1 MKKIMTAVLPLLLGC
16 AWIGFAPSAQAA
28 YCKDKL
34 SSSLAKIASSVCDQL
49 DTTTP
54 TIEQL
59 KAAKNPLVYTNAD
72 AGGCDLGL
80 SMPGLPAFGTNI
92 TGLDSC
98 KILQAVTKES
108 VAAANS
114 KIQSGL
120 DAALEKAKL
129 DGGPTNIDLT
139 KMVTDQVEA
148 NK

>member
-1 MKKIMTAVLPLLLGC
+1 MKKILTVVAPILISC
-16 AWIGFAPSAQAA
+16 AWFGFAPSAQAA

-34 SSSLAKIASSVCDQL
+34 SSSLAKIATSVCDQL

-54 TIEQL
+54 TIDQL

-114 KIQSGL
+114 KIQAGL

-129 DGGPTNIDLT
+129 DSGPTNIDLNQ
-139 KMVTDQVEA
+139 MVTDQV
-148 NK
+148 NSSK